1 MAAGKIIN
9 KSISRIPTKIET
21 NFFNYWVEFIRP
33 FNKLTDRE
41 LEVLAELLKKR
52 YELSKV
58 ITDEKVIDSVLLSTE
73 SKSDIRNKLN
83 LSPAHFNCIIKKFK
97 DTNVIENHNRI
108 NAKLIPKISENAE
121 SFQFILFFD
130 FR

>member
-1 MAAGKIIN
+1 MTAGKIIN

-97 DTNVIENHNRI
+97 DTNVIENYNRI